1 MDKQLPLDIMKRAAK
16 GISYIA
22 HPLRLRILEF
32 LDVNGAACVSDI
44 TKAVG
49 EEQVIVSQN
58 LRKLRD
64 AHLVKTKRRGLFIY
78 YQIQEEYP
86 ASIFTCLRKLYAY
99 MTDSFYY
106 LSDQKILLPHDYVV
120 LVANQIKLFANF
132 EKMRILEYLTLNGEA
147 NVSDI
152 IKAVDSEQLKV
163 SQNLKRLKDDGFVV
177 SHKKGR
183 FVFYS
188 ITQGVAK
195 TAIQCI
201 HKRYDALENKDDF

>member
-1 MDKQLPLDIMKRAAK
+1 MNEQLPLDIMKRAAK

-49 EEQVIVSQN
+49 EEQVIVSQS

-64 AHLVKTKRRGLFIY
+64 AHLVTTKRRGLFIY

-86 ASIFTCLRKLYAY
+86 ASLFACLRKLYAY

-106 LSDQKILLPHDYVV
+106 LSERKMLLPHDYVV
-120 LVANQIKLFANF
+120 LIANQIKLFAHF
-132 EKMRILEYLTLNGEA
+132 DKMRILEYLTLNAEA

-152 IKAVDSEQLKV
+152 AKAVECEQLNV

-177 SHKKGR
+177 SHKRGR

-188 ITQGVAK
+188 ITPGVAK
-195 TAIQCI
+195 TALQCI
-201 HKRYDALENKDDF
+201 HKRYDALKNKNDF

>member
-64 AHLVKTKRRGLFIY
+64 AHLVKTKRKGLFIY

-106 LSDQKILLPHDYVV
+106 LSYQKILLPHDYVV

-132 EKMRILEYLTLNGEA
+132 EKMRILEYLTLNDEA

>member
-1 MDKQLPLDIMKRAAK
+1 MNEQLPLDIMKRAAK

-44 TKAVG
+44 TKAVE
-49 EEQVIVSQN
+49 EEQVIVSQS

-64 AHLVKTKRRGLFIY
+64 AHLVTTKRRGLFIY

-86 ASIFTCLRKLYAY
+86 ASLFACLRKLYAY

-106 LSDQKILLPHDYVV
+106 LSYQKILLPHDYVV

-132 EKMRILEYLTLNGEA
+132 EKMRILEYLTLNDEA

-152 IKAVDSEQLKV
+152 IKAVNSEQLKV

>member
-1 MDKQLPLDIMKRAAK
+1 MEQLLPLEIMKRAVK
-16 GISYIA
+16 GIGYIA

-32 LDVNGAACVSDI
+32 LDVNGSACVSDI

-49 EEQVIVSQN
+49 EEQVIVSQS
-58 LRKLRD
+58 LRKFRD
-64 AHLVKTKRRGLFIY
+64 AHLVKTTRKGIFIY
-78 YQIQEEYP
+78 YQIQDEYP
-86 ASIFTCLRKLYAY
+86 ASLFVCLRKLYAY

-106 LSDQKILLPHDYVV
+106 LTNQKILLPHDYVV
-120 LVANQIKLFANF
+120 LAANQIKLFAHF
-132 EKMRILEYLTLNGEA
+132 DKMRILEYLTFHGEA

-152 IKAVDSEQLKV
+152 VKAVDSESLKV

-177 SHKKGR
+177 SRKEGR

-188 ITQGVAK
+188 ITQGIAK

-201 HKRYDALENKDDF
+201 HRRYNELENKNDF